1 MKILLLHCD
10 WVEWE
15 PTKKAVKSAEEPV
28 EMNVTRAEDC
38 LVVFT
43 SVEKADEKD
52 PAKIVQEYLKNVK
65 DVAGQV
71 KTKNIVVYP
80 YAHLSSN
87 LSSLDIA
94 LMVLKNCESELKKE
108 GYNVW
113 RAPFGWYKKFSFK
126 TKGHPLS
133 ELSREIGLPDDVRNI
148 EMKDAYKHLIES
160 LDKNKAKY
168 RLIDHPPEGRT
179 EIVSPMRGNKLS
191 QAAKCIVIMVKR
203 GKDTKYVLGVFPGDA
218 KIDLNVVKNLFQGSY
233 ASFATPEIA
242 EKLAGSVS
250 GTILPFSFH
259 PDMELIVDP
268 KLLENEEIFFNAAR
282 LDRSMA
288 LKTSDYVKLAKPR
301 LEKIAASSDKVDVVS
316 GTPKKESVGKI
327 ILDRRN
333 LPAND
338 HRILGQNLK
347 IFHLS
352 DEIGAGLPLWMP
364 NGETLKHTL
373 TEYMRQVEEKYGYK
387 YVSTPHI
394 AKGSMYRATGHLPYY
409 AESMY
414 PPIDIDGSEYYLKP
428 MNCPHHHMIFKQLVQ
443 SYKDLPLKLAEPGM
457 TYRNELSG
465 VTYGLIRARGFLQN
479 DSHIYVR
486 PDQLKDEFLKVL
498 KLFEEVYNV
507 MGIKGYW
514 FRLSLPDFKENPDK
528 YTGDPKEWEHAC
540 EEIRKAMKEFGGKV
554 VEGVGEAAFYGPK
567 IDVQIK
573 NSQGKE
579 ESIATS
585 QIDIV
590 VPKRLD
596 LVFVDDKD
604 KKQNVIIIHR
614 AILGSFDR
622 FIAYLL
628 EQTEGRLPLWLAP
641 VQVKVLTFT
650 DRNIKSVEKLA
661 EELKKEGIRAE
672 ADLKDHT
679 IEYKVRDAEMQKIP
693 YIVVIGD
700 KEEEKQTLAVRT
712 RGKKDVE
719 FGVKKED
726 FLKKLKKDIEE
737 KK

>member
-94 LMVLKNCESELKKE
+94 LMVLKNCETELKKE
-108 GYNVW
+108 GFQVW

-133 ELSREIGLPDDVRNI
+133 ELARE
-148 EMKDAYKHLIES
+148 
-160 LDKNKAKY
+160 
-168 RLIDHPPEGRT
+168 
-179 EIVSPMRGNKLS
+179 LS
-191 QAAKCIVIMVKR
+191 VD
-203 GKDTKYVLGVFPGDA
+203 GKDS
-218 KIDLNVVKNLFQGSY
+218 KITV
-233 ASFATPEIA
+233 
-242 EKLAGSVS
+242 
-250 GTILPFSFH
+250 
-259 PDMELIVDP
+259 
-268 KLLENEEIFFNAAR
+268 
-282 LDRSMA
+282 
-288 LKTSDYVKLAKPR
+288 
-301 LEKIAASSDKVDVVS
+301 
-316 GTPKKESVGKI
+316 KKEVKESTGKI

-333 LPAND
+333 LPPND
-338 HRILGQNLK
+338 HRILGQDLK

-373 TEYMRQVEEKYGYK
+373 VEYMRQVEEKHGYK

-394 AKGSMYRATGHLPYY
+394 AKGSMYHATGHLPYY
-409 AESMY
+409 ADSMY

-486 PDQLKDEFLKVL
+486 PDQLKEEFLKVL

-540 EEIRKAMKEFGGKV
+540 EEIRKAMKESGHKF
-554 VEGVGEAAFYGPK
+554 VECVGEAAFYGPK

-628 EQTEGRLPLWLAP
+628 EQTEGRLSLWLAP

-672 ADLKDHT
+672 ADLRDHT
-679 IEYKVRDAEMQKIP
+679 VEYKVRDAEMQKIP

-700 KEEEKQTLAVRT
+700 KEEEKNTLAVRT

-719 FGVKKED
+719 FGIRKED
-726 FLKKLKKDIEE
+726 FISKLKKEIEE
-737 KK
+737 KMIKSS

>member
-1 MKILLLHCD
+1 MFMKILLLHCD
-10 WVEWE
+10 WIEWE
-15 PTKKAVKSAEEPV
+15 VVKKAIKSAEQVRDEKNPV
-28 EMNVTRAEDC
+28 KVEEC
-38 LVVFT
+38 LAVFT
-43 SVEKADEKD
+43 AVEKPDEKNQD
-52 PAKIVQEYLKNVK
+52 KIVEEYVKSIK

-71 KTKNIVVYP
+71 KAKNIVVYP

-87 LSSLDIA
+87 LSSVDVA
-94 LMVLKNCESELKKE
+94 LSVLKKAEQELGKE
-108 GYNVW
+108 FKVW
-113 RAPFGWYKKFSFK
+113 RAPFGWYKKLSLAA
-126 TKGHPLS
+126 KGHPLS
-133 ELSREIGLPDDVRNI
+133 ELSRELSVDGEVKKKISQK
-148 EMKDAYKHLIES
+148 EKKH
-160 LDKNKAKY
+160 
-168 RLIDHPPEGRT
+168 
-179 EIVSPMRGNKLS
+179 
-191 QAAKCIVIMVKR
+191 
-203 GKDTKYVLGVFPGDA
+203 
-218 KIDLNVVKNLFQGSY
+218 GSMS
-233 ASFATPEIA
+233 A
-242 EKLAGSVS
+242 
-250 GTILPFSFH
+250 
-259 PDMELIVDP
+259 DMLQ
-268 KLLENEEIFFNAAR
+268 
-282 LDRSMA
+282 
-288 LKTSDYVKLAKPR
+288 
-301 LEKIAASSDKVDVVS
+301 SSH
-316 GTPKKESVGKI
+316 GKI

-333 LPAND
+333 LPPND
-338 HRILGQNLK
+338 HRILGQDLK

-373 TEYMRQVEEKYGYK
+373 VEYMRQIEEKYGYK

-394 AKGSMYRATGHLPYY
+394 AKGSMYHATGHLPYY
-409 AESMY
+409 ADSMY
-414 PPIDIDGSEYYLKP
+414 PPIDIDGQEYYLKP

-486 PDQLKDEFLKVL
+486 PDQLKEEFLKVL
-498 KLFEEVYNV
+498 KLFEEIYKV

-628 EQTEGRLPLWLAP
+628 EQTEGKLPLWLAP

-650 DRNIKSVEKLA
+650 DRNVKSVEKLV
-661 EELKKEGIRAE
+661 EELKEQGIRAE

-679 IEYKVRDAEMQKIP
+679 VEYKVAEAERSKIN
-693 YIVVIGD
+693 YIVVIGN
-700 KEEEKQTLAVRT
+700 KEEEKNTLAVRA
-712 RGKKDVE
+712 RGSKKPE

-726 FLKKLKKDIEE
+726 FLKKLKKEIEE
-737 KK
+737 KN